1 MFVMGAD
8 ENGLGPVLGPLV
20 TTAVG
25 LELARYQPAKLY
37 AAGREL
43 GIDDS
48 KATAAFG
55 RMALAEGVALAVLEA
70 LHGSVPHDVDSL
82 LGCLLLDAPEQLRA
96 RCPEASLPQCW
107 SVLVALPCFGGDV
120 EKGRETLRALA
131 RRGVRVVRAKS
142 AVACTRF
149 LNDRLAAGQ
158 SRVEVDLELMERLV
172 LDGRAALGLELHA
185 VCGMV
190 GGIRN
195 YTAKLRHFARDKV
208 RARRAALGSLAYD
221 VEGVGHVRFEI
232 DADQRHLPVA
242 LASMIGKYV
251 RELWM
256 LRHNRFYQ
264 ARDPELLDVSG
275 YHDPITRRFFAA
287 SALLRKRLGVEQACF
302 VRDSAQQLLDRN
314 QLSLF
319 DALEEGPPLAR

>member
-1 MFVMGAD
+1 MYVMGVD

-25 LELARYQPAKLY
+25 LELGRYHTARLSNL
-37 AAGREL
+37 GREL
-43 GIDDS
+43 GVDDS

-55 RMALAEGVALAVLEA
+55 RMAAAEGLALAVLEA
-70 LHGSVPHDVDSL
+70 LHGCLPGDADEL
-82 LGCLLLDAPEQLRA
+82 LGRLLLDAPELLRE
-96 RCPEASLPQCW
+96 RCPEASRPQCW
-107 SVLVALPCFGGDV
+107 SVGLALPCFGGDV
-120 EKGRETLRALA
+120 AQGRQTLRALA

-149 LNDRLAAGQ
+149 LNDRLARGQ

-172 LDGRAALGLELHA
+172 LDARAGLGAELHA

-190 GGIRN
+190 GGIRD
-195 YTAKLRHFARDKV
+195 YPSKLRHFARDKV

-221 VEGVGHVRFEI
+221 VEGVGQVRFEI

-264 ARDPELLDVSG
+264 ARDPELLEVSG
-275 YHDPITRRFFAA
+275 YHDPVTRRFIAA
-287 SALLRKRLGVEQACF
+287 SELLRKRLGVEPACF
-302 VRDSAQQLLDRN
+302 LRDSLQQLEDRN

-319 DALEEGPPLAR
+319 DALQGDAP

>member
-1 MFVMGAD
+1 MLVMGVD

-20 TTAVG
+20 TTGVG
-25 LELARYQPAKLY
+25 LSLARYQ
-37 AAGREL
+37 AARHYEIGREL

-55 RMALAEGVALAVLEA
+55 KMALAEGLSLAVMESLYGRLPSDAQGFLA
-70 LHGSVPHDVDSL
+70 L
-82 LGCLLLDAPEQLRA
+82 LLLDSPELLQT
-96 RCPEASLPQCW
+96 RCPSASLPQCW
-107 SVLVALPCFGGDV
+107 SVALPLPSFGGEV
-120 EKGRETLRALA
+120 AVGRKALKLLA
-131 RRGVRVVRAKS
+131 RRGVEVVRAKS
-142 AVACTRF
+142 AVACTKF
-149 LNDRLAAGQ
+149 LNDRLATGQ

-172 LDGRAALGLELHA
+172 LDGRSQLGAELTA

-195 YTAKLRHFARDKV
+195 YPDRLRHFARDKV
-208 RARRAALGSLAYD
+208 RERPRKRGDLPGTLAYEID
-221 VEGVGHVRFEI
+221 GVGQVRFEI
-232 DADQRHLPVA
+232 DADQNHLPVA

-264 ARDPELLDVSG
+264 ASDPALLDVSG
-275 YHDPITRRFFAA
+275 YHDPVTRRFIEA
-287 SALLRKRLGVEQACF
+287 SRLLRRRLGVDEACF
-302 VRDSAQQLLDRN
+302 VRDSAKQLLDRN

-319 DALEEGPPLAR
+319 AEAE

>member
-1 MFVMGAD
+1 MARVLVIGVD

-20 TTAVG
+20 TTSVS
-25 LELARYQPAKLY
+25 LELSRYQVARHSDL
-37 AAGREL
+37 GREL

-55 RMALAEGVALAVLEA
+55 RMALAEGLALAVLERA
-70 LHGSVPHDVDSL
+70 HGRLPSDVEEFLSL
-82 LGCLLLDAPEQLRA
+82 LLLDTPELLKT
-96 RCPEASLPQCW
+96 RCPSASLPQCW
-107 SVLVALPCFGGDV
+107 SIPIALPCFGGDV
-120 EKGRETLRALA
+120 EEGRRSLQTLA
-131 RRGVRVVRAKS
+131 RRGVQVVRAKS

-149 LNDRLAAGQ
+149 LNDRLDAGQ

-172 LDGRAALGLELHA
+172 LDARAHGGQDLYA

-195 YTAKLRHFARDKV
+195 YVEKMRHFPRDAVKI
-208 RARRAALGSLAYD
+208 RRATLGTLAYD
-221 VEGVGHVRFEI
+221 ITGVGQVRFEI
-232 DADQRHLPVA
+232 DADQNHLPVA
-242 LASMIGKYV
+242 LASMIGKYL

-275 YHDPITRRFFAA
+275 YHDPVTRRFIRA
-287 SALLRKRLGVEQACF
+287 SEALRKKLGVEDACF
-302 VRDSAQQLLDRN
+302 LRDSAAARQQENKQQL
-314 QLSLF
+314 
-319 DALEEGPPLAR
+319 PLLL